1 MFYHRMME
9 KNLLTMMM
17 HRVGYIGLFLGVIC
31 ACSNNA
37 KTEDVFSLVNTW
49 SGREIVFPA
58 RLPPFRFNKD
68 SVCDQSLDGFLYKIV
83 SYVDSSD
90 CLSCKARLYAW
101 NAFREDLKNRS
112 LPSVPLFMFFC
123 PKNQDKDEL
132 NRLIR
137 ENNFECFSYLDFSDS
152 LNKLN
157 HFPSDINYQTF
168 LLDKD
173 NKVLAIGNPVLN
185 PKVKDLYLRIIRG
198 ESPQAPSDAG
208 TPVTT
213 VSVSST
219 EADLGTFP
227 WQEPRTCT
235 FTLRNTGDR
244 PLVIHDVT
252 TSCGCLTVD
261 YPEEPARPGEELTLR
276 AHYRADSRGTV
287 LKSMQ
292 VYCNAQGSPLR
303 LRVTGTAE

>member
-1 MFYHRMME
+1 MKR
-9 KNLLTMMM
+9 NILCLLCLVVLLVSC
-17 HRVGYIGLFLGVIC
+17 RD
-31 ACSNNA
+31 S
-37 KTEDVFSLVNTW
+37 TEDKISQLLHEWIGKEVC
-49 SGREIVFPA
+49 FPQNMD
-58 RLPPFRFNKD
+58 LT
-68 SVCDQSLDGFLYKIV
+68 
-83 SYVDSSD
+83 SYVDTNATVNFEDWKASYTILHYVD
-90 CLSCKARLYAW
+90 TAGCVSCKLQLSRW
-101 NAFREDLKNRS
+101 RAFVAELDSVSHYSAKCLLSFSPMNKAILLKS
-112 LPSVPLFMFFC
+112 LRINKFNHYVFI
-123 PKNQDKDEL
+123 DEK
-132 NRLIR
+132 
-137 ENNFECFSYLDFSDS
+137 DS
-152 LNKLN
+152 LNQLN
-157 HFPSDINYQTF
+157 AFPANEAFHTL
-168 LLDKD
+168 LLDKN
-173 NKVLAIGNPVLN
+173 NKVLAMGNPIHN
-185 PKVKDLYLRIIRG
+185 PNIKDLYLRIIRG

-213 VSVSST
+213 VSVSSA

-244 PLVIHDVT
+244 PLVIHDVS

>member
-1 MFYHRMME
+1 MM
-9 KNLLTMMM
+9 KKILILGCLWLL
-17 HRVGYIGLFLGVIC
+17 VSN
-31 ACSNNA
+31 CSNSA
-37 KTEDVFSLVNTW
+37 RDSYSIIEDW
-49 SGREIVFPA
+49 MGREIVFPVH
-58 RLPPFRFNKD
+58 LDF
-68 SVCDQSLDGFLYKIV
+68 VSLDADTTVKVNMEKDFKILT
-83 SYVDSSD
+83 YWDAEG
-90 CLSCKARLYAW
+90 CLSCKLQLAEW
-101 NAFREDLKNRS
+101 KQF
-112 LPSVPLFMFFC
+112 
-123 PKNQDKDEL
+123 
-132 NRLIR
+132 IR
-137 ENNFECFSYLDFSDS
+137 YLDHRDINNVQFLFFFAPQNKEGLLHELRINRFDYPMNIDRNDS
-152 LNKLN
+152 LEILN
-157 HFPSDINYQTF
+157 SFPKEIAFQTF

-213 VSVSST
+213 VSVSSA

-227 WQEPRTCT
+227 WQDPRTCT

>member
-1 MFYHRMME
+1 MRCHLSFFIMLIGILVSSCGMSPEGSWTTSVSKWNGKIIKFPLESSFTLFADKVVPSPKKANSRYTI
-9 KNLLTMMM
+9 LS
-17 HRVGYIGLFLGVIC
+17 YI
-31 ACSNNA
+31 
-37 KTEDVFSLVNTW
+37 
-49 SGREIVFPA
+49 
-58 RLPPFRFNKD
+58 D
-68 SVCDQSLDGFLYKIV
+68 SKGCI
-83 SYVDSSD
+83 
-90 CLSCKARLYAW
+90 SCKTKFKEWKDFILYLDDMSSNLVSVLFYA
-101 NAFREDLKNRS
+101 APMDYDEFKYILKREDFNY
-112 LPSVPLFMFFC
+112 PIC
-123 PKNQDKDEL
+123 IDKE
-132 NRLIR
+132 
-137 ENNFECFSYLDFSDS
+137 DS

-157 HFPSDINYQTF
+157 SLPDDMDLQTF

-185 PKVKDLYLRIIRG
+185 PKVKDLYLRILRG

-213 VSVSST
+213 VSVSSA

-261 YPEEPARPGEELTLR
+261 YPDEPARPGEELTLR

>member
-1 MFYHRMME
+1 M
-9 KNLLTMMM
+9 
-17 HRVGYIGLFLGVIC
+17 
-31 ACSNNA
+31 
-37 KTEDVFSLVNTW
+37 
-49 SGREIVFPA
+49 GREIVFPVH
-58 RLPPFRFNKD
+58 LDF
-68 SVCDQSLDGFLYKIV
+68 VSLDADTIVKVNMEKDFKILT
-83 SYVDSSD
+83 YWDAEG
-90 CLSCKARLYAW
+90 CLSCKLQLAEW
-101 NAFREDLKNRS
+101 KQF
-112 LPSVPLFMFFC
+112 
-123 PKNQDKDEL
+123 
-132 NRLIR
+132 IR
-137 ENNFECFSYLDFSDS
+137 YLDRRDINNVQFLFFFAPQNKEGLLHELRINRFDYPMNIDRNDS
-152 LNKLN
+152 LEILN
-157 HFPSDINYQTF
+157 SFPKEIAFQTF

-213 VSVSST
+213 VSVSSA

-227 WQEPRTCT
+227 WQEPQTCT

-252 TSCGCLTVD
+252 TSCGCLAVD

>member
-1 MFYHRMME
+1 M
-9 KNLLTMMM
+9 
-17 HRVGYIGLFLGVIC
+17 
-31 ACSNNA
+31 
-37 KTEDVFSLVNTW
+37 
-49 SGREIVFPA
+49 
-58 RLPPFRFNKD
+58 
-68 SVCDQSLDGFLYKIV
+68 
-83 SYVDSSD
+83 
-90 CLSCKARLYAW
+90 
-101 NAFREDLKNRS
+101 
-112 LPSVPLFMFFC
+112 VPVYMFFC
-123 PKNQDKDEL
+123 PKKGSGEIIS
-132 NRLIR
+132 LI
-137 ENNFECFSYLDFSDS
+137 ENSGYKSPVCIDAEDS

-157 HFPSDINYQTF
+157 HFPSDMAFRTF

-213 VSVSST
+213 VSVSSA

>member
-1 MFYHRMME
+1 M
-9 KNLLTMMM
+9 KKILILGCLWLL
-17 HRVGYIGLFLGVIC
+17 VSN
-31 ACSNNA
+31 CSNSA
-37 KTEDVFSLVNTW
+37 RDSYSIIEDW
-49 SGREIVFPA
+49 MGREIVFPVH
-58 RLPPFRFNKD
+58 LDF
-68 SVCDQSLDGFLYKIV
+68 VSLDADTTVKVNMEKDFKILT
-83 SYVDSSD
+83 YWDAEG
-90 CLSCKARLYAW
+90 CLSCKLQLAEW
-101 NAFREDLKNRS
+101 KQF
-112 LPSVPLFMFFC
+112 
-123 PKNQDKDEL
+123 
-132 NRLIR
+132 IR
-137 ENNFECFSYLDFSDS
+137 YLDRRDINNVQFLFFFAPQNKEGLLHELRINRFDYPMNIDRNDS
-152 LNKLN
+152 LEILN
-157 HFPSDINYQTF
+157 SFPKEIAFQTF

-213 VSVSST
+213 VSVSSA

-292 VYCNAQGSPLR
+292 VY
-303 LRVTGTAE
+303 

>member
-1 MFYHRMME
+1 MRCRKSVVREWHC
-9 KNLLTMMM
+9 LLGLLLFSICIVCSCEDSDER
-17 HRVGYIGLFLGVIC
+17 RVAKMIEDWTGRTILMPKESVFTLYGGDTVSFLKDYIC
-31 ACSNNA
+31 A
-37 KTEDVFSLVNTW
+37 D
-49 SGREIVFPA
+49 
-58 RLPPFRFNKD
+58 
-68 SVCDQSLDGFLYKIV
+68 YKIIN
-83 SYVDSSD
+83 YVDSTD
-90 CLSCKARLYAW
+90 CVSCKLQISSWKVFLATLDSVGT
-101 NAFREDLKNRS
+101 DLERII
-112 LPSVPLFMFFC
+112 PVLFYMC
-123 PKNQDKDEL
+123 PKESAELKFILHREGFNYPICIDEK
-132 NRLIR
+132 
-137 ENNFECFSYLDFSDS
+137 DS

-198 ESPQAPSDAG
+198 ESPQASSDAG

-213 VSVSST
+213 VSVSSA

-261 YPEEPARPGEELTLR
+261 YPEEPAAWRWTTRRNRPVR
-276 AHYRADSRGTV
+276 AR
-287 LKSMQ
+287 
-292 VYCNAQGSPLR
+292 N
-303 LRVTGTAE
+303 

>member
-1 MFYHRMME
+1 M
-9 KNLLTMMM
+9 
-17 HRVGYIGLFLGVIC
+17 
-31 ACSNNA
+31 
-37 KTEDVFSLVNTW
+37 
-49 SGREIVFPA
+49 GREIVFPVH
-58 RLPPFRFNKD
+58 LDF
-68 SVCDQSLDGFLYKIV
+68 VSLDADTIVKVNMEKDFKILT
-83 SYVDSSD
+83 YWDAEG
-90 CLSCKARLYAW
+90 CLSCKLQLAEW
-101 NAFREDLKNRS
+101 KQF
-112 LPSVPLFMFFC
+112 
-123 PKNQDKDEL
+123 
-132 NRLIR
+132 IR
-137 ENNFECFSYLDFSDS
+137 YLDRRDINNVQFLFFFAPQNKEGLLHELRINRFDYPMNIDRNDS
-152 LNKLN
+152 LEILN
-157 HFPSDINYQTF
+157 SFPKEIAFQTF

-213 VSVSST
+213 VSVSSA

-227 WQEPRTCT
+227 WQEPQTCT

>member
-1 MFYHRMME
+1 MNIDR
-9 KNLLTMMM
+9 N
-17 HRVGYIGLFLGVIC
+17 
-31 ACSNNA
+31 
-37 KTEDVFSLVNTW
+37 
-49 SGREIVFPA
+49 
-58 RLPPFRFNKD
+58 
-68 SVCDQSLDGFLYKIV
+68 
-83 SYVDSSD
+83 
-90 CLSCKARLYAW
+90 
-101 NAFREDLKNRS
+101 
-112 LPSVPLFMFFC
+112 
-123 PKNQDKDEL
+123 
-132 NRLIR
+132 
-137 ENNFECFSYLDFSDS
+137 DS
-152 LNKLN
+152 LEILN
-157 HFPSDINYQTF
+157 SFPKEIAFQTF

-213 VSVSST
+213 VSVSSA
-219 EADLGTFP
+219 EANLGTFP

>member
-1 MFYHRMME
+1 MCDMLRII
-9 KNLLTMMM
+9 
-17 HRVGYIGLFLGVIC
+17 VGSV
-31 ACSNNA
+31 ACL
-37 KTEDVFSLVNTW
+37 FSLFFVSCTC
-49 SGREIVFPA
+49 GRNEEKTKTVQLVSFWKGKEIIFPS
-58 RLPPFRFNKD
+58 LSFFTIQGKD
-68 SVCDQSLDGFLYKIV
+68 TATYSYANATYKV
-83 SYVDSSD
+83 LSYVDSVG
-90 CLSCKARLYAW
+90 CMSCKLHLSFWKSYVAQMDSMFETDVSFLFFMHPKRLKDLRLLLE
-101 NAFREDLKNRS
+101 RERFVYPVCVDMK
-112 LPSVPLFMFFC
+112 
-123 PKNQDKDEL
+123 
-132 NRLIR
+132 
-137 ENNFECFSYLDFSDS
+137 DS

-157 HFPSDINYQTF
+157 HFPSDISYQTF

-213 VSVSST
+213 VSVSSA

>member
-1 MFYHRMME
+1 MYRIHILISLF
-9 KNLLTMMM
+9 LLGVSSSCSDDKEDRI
-17 HRVGYIGLFLGVIC
+17 HRVMTEWEGRTIRFPS
-31 ACSNNA
+31 ACHFTISISDTVGMPLEEA
-37 KTEDVFSLVNTW
+37 
-49 SGREIVFPA
+49 
-58 RLPPFRFNKD
+58 
-68 SVCDQSLDGFLYKIV
+68 QYKIL
-83 SYVDSSD
+83 SYVDSTG
-90 CLSCKARLYAW
+90 CISCKLQLGLWRNLMEQFDSLFGDKVAVLLFLHPTSIKDIRPVLLRSNFDYPLCI
-101 NAFREDLKNRS
+101 DLK
-112 LPSVPLFMFFC
+112 
-123 PKNQDKDEL
+123 
-132 NRLIR
+132 
-137 ENNFECFSYLDFSDS
+137 DS
-152 LNKLN
+152 LNCLN
-157 HFPSDINYQTF
+157 KFSSEFMFQTF

-252 TSCGCLTVD
+252 TSCGCLMVD

-292 VYCNAQGSPLR
+292 VYCNAQGAPLR

>member
-1 MFYHRMME
+1 MM
-9 KNLLTMMM
+9 KAVVFFCL
-17 HRVGYIGLFLGVIC
+17 IIPFFLGSCQENTKIENVLTEWLGKEILYPQGT
-31 ACSNNA
+31 AIIVWNGTNFA
-37 KTEDVFSLVNTW
+37 KEQIKYKVFVYT
-49 SGREIVFPA
+49 
-58 RLPPFRFNKD
+58 
-68 SVCDQSLDGFLYKIV
+68 
-83 SYVDSSD
+83 DSSG
-90 CLSCKARLYAW
+90 CLSCKLNLTGWKRFILLTDSVASEEVQFLFVFQPIRL
-101 NAFREDLKNRS
+101 NELKMLLKS
-112 LPSVPLFMFFC
+112 ES
-123 PKNQDKDEL
+123 
-132 NRLIR
+132 
-137 ENNFECFSYLDFSDS
+137 FSYPIFVDMDGNF
-152 LNKLN
+152 NKLN

>member
-1 MFYHRMME
+1 MQFLFFFAPQNKE
-9 KNLLTMMM
+9 GLL
-17 HRVGYIGLFLGVIC
+17 HELRI
-31 ACSNNA
+31 N
-37 KTEDVFSLVNTW
+37 
-49 SGREIVFPA
+49 
-58 RLPPFRFNKD
+58 RFDYPMNID
-68 SVCDQSLDGFLYKIV
+68 
-83 SYVDSSD
+83 
-90 CLSCKARLYAW
+90 R
-101 NAFREDLKNRS
+101 N
-112 LPSVPLFMFFC
+112 
-123 PKNQDKDEL
+123 
-132 NRLIR
+132 
-137 ENNFECFSYLDFSDS
+137 DS
-152 LNKLN
+152 LEILN
-157 HFPSDINYQTF
+157 SFPKEIAFQTF

-213 VSVSST
+213 VSVSSA

-261 YPEEPARPGEELTLR
+261 YPEESARPGEELTLR
-276 AHYRADSRGTV
+276 AHYRADSRDTV

-292 VYCNAQGSPLR
+292 VYCNAQGAPLR

>member
-1 MFYHRMME
+1 MAGFFLVKKRIKVVLCPVIMSLALMWGSCESRRDNRYE
-9 KNLLTMMM
+9 ELVKN
-17 HRVGYIGLFLGVIC
+17 
-31 ACSNNA
+31 
-37 KTEDVFSLVNTW
+37 W
-49 SGREIVFPA
+49 SGKEVQIPSDAVFTIKGSDTVDFDCSAEYKILTYVDTVGCISCFLKLDRWKELLANPEMSSVRFIFFLHGKKREDISYMLSEADFVYP
-58 RLPPFRFNKD
+58 
-68 SVCDQSLDGFLYKIV
+68 VCIDTQNSLD
-83 SYVDSSD
+83 
-90 CLSCKARLYAW
+90 
-101 NAFREDLKNRS
+101 E
-112 LPSVPLFMFFC
+112 
-123 PKNQDKDEL
+123 
-132 NRLIR
+132 
-137 ENNFECFSYLDFSDS
+137 
-152 LNKLN
+152 LN
-157 HFPSDINYQTF
+157 HFPVDFGGQTF
-168 LLDKD
+168 LLDKQ
-173 NKVLAIGNPVLN
+173 NRILVIGSPVHN
-185 PKVKDLYLRIIRG
+185 RRVKDLYLRIIRG

-292 VYCNAQGSPLR
+292 VYCNAQGAPLR

>member
-1 MFYHRMME
+1 M
-9 KNLLTMMM
+9 
-17 HRVGYIGLFLGVIC
+17 
-31 ACSNNA
+31 
-37 KTEDVFSLVNTW
+37 
-49 SGREIVFPA
+49 
-58 RLPPFRFNKD
+58 
-68 SVCDQSLDGFLYKIV
+68 
-83 SYVDSSD
+83 
-90 CLSCKARLYAW
+90 
-101 NAFREDLKNRS
+101 AF
-112 LPSVPLFMFFC
+112 
-123 PKNQDKDEL
+123 
-132 NRLIR
+132 
-137 ENNFECFSYLDFSDS
+137 
-152 LNKLN
+152 
-157 HFPSDINYQTF
+157 HTF

-213 VSVSST
+213 VSVSSA
-219 EADLGTFP
+219 EANLGTFP
-227 WQEPRTCT
+227 WQEPQTCT

-261 YPEEPARPGEELTLR
+261 YPEEPARPGEE
-276 AHYRADSRGTV
+276 RADSRGTV

>member
-1 MFYHRMME
+1 MLSSG
-9 KNLLTMMM
+9 K
-17 HRVGYIGLFLGVIC
+17 IFLGIATLGFVL
-31 ACSNNA
+31 
-37 KTEDVFSLVNTW
+37 FSCQD
-49 SGREIVFPA
+49 RKQQHI
-58 RLPPFRFNKD
+58 
-68 SVCDQSLDGFLYKIV
+68 QSLLSVWQGKEILFPQDMEFVVDGRDTVDVIGSVNSGYKIV
-83 SYVDSSD
+83 NYVDSTG
-90 CLSCKARLYAW
+90 CLSCKLQLPLW
-101 NAFREDLKNRS
+101 NLFITQMDSVCHSEVPVYMVFAPRTVDVREMQYILRRDTFHHPVCLDLADS
-112 LPSVPLFMFFC
+112 F
-123 PKNQDKDEL
+123 
-132 NRLIR
+132 NRL
-137 ENNFECFSYLDFSDS
+137 NG
-152 LNKLN
+152 
-157 HFPSDINYQTF
+157 FPSDMAFRTF

-198 ESPQAPSDAG
+198 ESPQAPSDVG

-213 VSVSST
+213 VSVSSA

-261 YPEEPARPGEELTLR
+261 YPDEPARPGEELTLR

-292 VYCNAQGSPLR
+292 VYCNAQGAPLR

>member
-1 MFYHRMME
+1 M
-9 KNLLTMMM
+9 KNIF
-17 HRVGYIGLFLGVIC
+17 VIGFILFFLG
-31 ACSNNA
+31 ACS
-37 KTEDVFSLVNTW
+37 EDSHVYQMVEEWDGKEILFPENVSFSV
-49 SGREIVFPA
+49 GEVA
-58 RLPPFRFNKD
+58 
-68 SVCDQSLDGFLYKIV
+68 SVDNPLLRTTPYKIV
-83 SYVDSSD
+83 HYTDSMG
-90 CLSCKARLYAW
+90 CMSCKLRLNDWALFV
-101 NAFREDLKNRS
+101 ADLQAEFQEM
-112 LPSVPLFMFFC
+112 VPVYMFFC
-123 PKNQDKDEL
+123 PKKGSGEIIS
-132 NRLIR
+132 LI
-137 ENNFECFSYLDFSDS
+137 ESSGYKSPVCIDAGDS

-157 HFPSDINYQTF
+157 HFPSDMAFRTF

-213 VSVSST
+213 VSVSSA
-219 EADLGTFP
+219 EANLGTFP

>member
-1 MFYHRMME
+1 
-9 KNLLTMMM
+9 
-17 HRVGYIGLFLGVIC
+17 
-31 ACSNNA
+31 
-37 KTEDVFSLVNTW
+37 
-49 SGREIVFPA
+49 
-58 RLPPFRFNKD
+58 
-68 SVCDQSLDGFLYKIV
+68 
-83 SYVDSSD
+83 
-90 CLSCKARLYAW
+90 
-101 NAFREDLKNRS
+101 
-112 LPSVPLFMFFC
+112 MFFN
-123 PKNQDKDEL
+123 PNKSMDETKQL
-132 NRLIR
+132 LVRDSFNYPICIDV
-137 ENNFECFSYLDFSDS
+137 ENLF
-152 LNKLN
+152 NKLN

-198 ESPQAPSDAG
+198 ESPQASSDAG

-213 VSVSST
+213 VSVSSA

>member
-1 MFYHRMME
+1 ME
-9 KNLLTMMM
+9 FVVDGRDT
-17 HRVGYIGLFLGVIC
+17 VDVIG
-31 ACSNNA
+31 S
-37 KTEDVFSLVNTW
+37 VN
-49 SGREIVFPA
+49 SG
-58 RLPPFRFNKD
+58 
-68 SVCDQSLDGFLYKIV
+68 YKIV
-83 SYVDSSD
+83 NYVDSTG
-90 CLSCKARLYAW
+90 CLSCKLQLPLW
-101 NAFREDLKNRS
+101 NLFITQMDSVYHSDVPVYMVFAPKAVDVREVQYILRRDTFHHPVCLDLADS
-112 LPSVPLFMFFC
+112 F
-123 PKNQDKDEL
+123 
-132 NRLIR
+132 NRL
-137 ENNFECFSYLDFSDS
+137 NG
-152 LNKLN
+152 
-157 HFPSDINYQTF
+157 FPSDEEFHTF
-168 LLDKD
+168 LLDGS
-173 NKVLAIGNPVLN
+173 NKICAVGNPVHN
-185 PKVKDLYLRIIRG
+185 RRVKDLYLRIIRG
-198 ESPQAPSDAG
+198 ESPQSPSDAG

-213 VSVSST
+213 VSVSSA